1 MKPATEAFV
10 KAVNEARGNLS
21 EVARMFHVERNTV
34 GVWVRNDED
43 FKAAVKSA
51 RLGLFDRCLTTA
63 EVVALGVAERDK
75 DGRFVGWKTAPD
87 GQMLRYLIS
96 KIGRDEGFGDS
107 MDVTTNGKD
116 IGSQIVFCPTPLT
129 EQDIREM
136 KEIQDG
142 QKGAGD
148 AGISET

>member
-34 GVWVRNDED
+34 GVWVKNDED

-75 DGRFVGWKTAPD
+75 DGRFVGWKTVPD

-129 EQDIREM
+129 ERDIREM